1 MENTYQIP
9 SNFCSDAEQQ
19 AFWAKVVADQIASGM
34 GSEKFCRHHQ
44 INFSTFHYRKYKK
57 NNSSY
62 VLSKNNIK
70 PKSEQRDKDVS
81 KFISLQ
87 VATDI
92 PSNMCHKENA
102 VDAQDKK
109 IEIVFKNGHKV
120 ILPLVIS
127 ETNLSLL
134 IKIIGGLQC

>member
-1 MENTYQIP
+1 MENRYQIP
-9 SNFCSDAEQQ
+9 SISCDEVEQQ
-19 AFWAKVVADQIASGM
+19 NFWAKVVADQIASGM
-34 GSEKFCRHHQ
+34 GAEKFCQRHQ

-57 NNSSY
+57 TNSSC
-62 VLSKNNIK
+62 VLSKDSIR
-70 PKSEQRDKDVS
+70 PKSKQRDKDVS

-87 VATDI
+87 VAADI
-92 PSNMCHKENA
+92 PSNGCHKENTID
-102 VDAQDKK
+102 VQDKK